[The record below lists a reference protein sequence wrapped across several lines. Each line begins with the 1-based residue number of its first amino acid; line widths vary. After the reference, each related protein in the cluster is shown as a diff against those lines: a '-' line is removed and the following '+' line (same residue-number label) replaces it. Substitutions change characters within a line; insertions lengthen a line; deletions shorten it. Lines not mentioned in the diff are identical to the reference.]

1 MVGRHQ
7 QESPVLLR
15 ERLFGASLPFSLD
28 LTSSGN
34 PGVACPPPCSQAGIL
49 FVQLWGSQV
58 HAKSP
63 RVDRVGS
70 EGKRDP
76 CPGWV
81 TLTPAKVPEPQS
93 CDSLSF

>member
-1 MVGRHQ
+1 M
-7 QESPVLLR
+7 LLR
-15 ERLFGASLPFSLD
+15 EHPFRYILTLLPGPHILGESWSCLPPTLQPGRD
-28 LTSSGN
+28 PLCPAVGISS
-34 PGVACPPPCSQAGIL
+34 PCQA
-49 FVQLWGSQV
+49 
-58 HAKSP
+58 P
-63 RVDRVGS
+63 RVDRVRN